1 MFPLKQR
8 KIREIFEIL
17 TPKNM
22 VQRLPVALA
31 QVKAGNTP
39 KNFLNKIRQI
49 ICSLY
54 RAKGI
59 TKKGYKNILQ
69 KYIRY
74 NTKMNSTFMNFK
86 NCKTSDPYRLLVN
99 LTDKINLTRSDK
111 YLALS
116 NVSIYYT

>member
-1 MFPLKQR
+1 
-8 KIREIFEIL
+8 
-17 TPKNM
+17 M

-86 NCKTSDPYRLLVN
+86 NCKTSDPYRLLIN